1 MKTKIKL
8 FLRMLLRASSTPGI
22 PRAISRLIRSIV
34 KKIVKFG
41 PLRQDGYTLSL
52 YGVWL
57 IDWWDDATFRF
68 CANASYGFFYSDWIE
83 NLDECVFI
91 DIGSNQGLYSL
102 IAEKN
107 PRITKI
113 YAFEPQPEIFAR
125 LIKNIE
131 HNEAGRIKA
140 FPYAISNVAEDREMQ
155 IKEGHSG
162 AGTLRDTSVPEEKF
176 GHSIRI
182 TTVDYSFLDSSIEI
196 AENTKIAIKIDTEG
210 HEAEVL
216 TQLMKSALWDRVFNI
231 FYEVDE
237 RYIDHVKILD
247 SLRGY
252 GFSVIYQNG
261 KKPHYDL
268 MLQRELK

>member
-1 MKTKIKL
+1 
-8 FLRMLLRASSTPGI
+8 MLLRASSYPAI
-22 PRAISRLIRSIV
+22 PRGISKLIRSIV

-41 PLRQDGYTLSL
+41 PLRHDGYTLSL

-83 NLDECVFI
+83 EIDECIFI
-91 DIGSNQGLYSL
+91 DIGANQGLYSL

-107 PRITKI
+107 PGITKI
-113 YAFEPQPEIFAR
+113 YAFEPQPDIFVK
-125 LIKNIE
+125 LMKNIE
-131 HNEAGRIKA
+131 RNEAERIEA

-162 AGTLRDTSVPEEKF
+162 AGTLRETSVPEEKF

-182 TTVDYSFLDSSIEI
+182 TTVGGDFLDSSIKI
-196 AENTKIAIKIDTEG
+196 AGNTKIAIKIDTEG

-216 TQLMKSALWDRVFNI
+216 TELMKSVLWDRVFNI

-237 RYIDHVKILD
+237 RYIDNVKILD
-247 SLRGY
+247 SLKGY
-252 GFSVIYQNG
+252 GFSIIYQNG

-268 MLQRELK
+268 MLQRSLNY